1 MIPVSFAQQRLWFLG
16 ELDGPSA
23 LYNIPLALRLTGVL
37 DSEALAAALQDVVG
51 RHEVLRTVFP
61 AVDGMPHQHIL
72 EPDEVGPLL
81 TVVDAAGL
89 DPAEVQSAVVEA
101 SRCVFDLA
109 AEVPL
114 RAWLFRTAAEEHLLL
129 LVVHHIAGD
138 GWSMGPLAR
147 DVSAAYT
154 ARLEGRAP
162 TWVPLPGQYADYA
175 LWQAEL
181 LGEEDDPESVLS
193 EQLAYWRAALADLPE
208 ELALPGARVRPAVAS
223 HRGGTV
229 EFTVPAALHARLA
242 GLARAE
248 GVTLF
253 MVLQAALAVLLSRL
267 GAGTDIPIGTPV
279 AGRVDEALDDL
290 VGFFVNTLV
299 LRADLSGSPTFTQLL
314 QRVRRASLGALE
326 NQDVPF
332 ERLVE
337 TLAPTRSMSRHP
349 LFQVI
354 LSLQNNAQVRL
365 DLPGLRTVP
374 LTAGQAPAKFDLAA
388 TLAENFGPDGTPAGL
403 DGSLTFAVDLFDAAD
418 VQSLAERFVRVLE
431 GVVADPAG
439 SVDRVDVLGGVEREG
454 LLRGWNGTDVEL
466 PAAGLAELFAV
477 QVGRVPD
484 AVAVVCGGVELSF
497 AELDARVGVLARR
510 LVGLGVGPE
519 VGVAVLVER
528 SVELVVALLAVVR
541 AGGFYV
547 PLDLRYPVA
556 HRALIV
562 AETGAGVVLTD
573 GVLRS
578 QAEELG
584 LSVVVVG
591 GEGERGVVAGLPLV
605 VPGAGGDGLA
615 YVMYTSGSTGR
626 PKGVAVT
633 QRDVVALALD
643 RRFAGGAMDRVLVH
657 SPHSFDAS
665 TFEIWV
671 PLLTGRQAV
680 VAPAEELTASGLAR
694 VVAAHGVTG
703 LWLTAGLFGFFAEE
717 DPACFAGVREVWTG
731 GDVVPPAMVARV
743 LEACP
748 GTAVVNGYGPTET
761 TTFALT
767 HTAAALSS
775 KDADRSVLPIGRPLD
790 NTFVYVL
797 DAGLGPVPVGGVGEL
812 YVAGAGVA
820 RGYLGRPGLSA
831 ERFVAD
837 PFGAA
842 GARMYRTGDLVRWN
856 ADGEVEFVG
865 RADDQVKLRGF
876 RIELGEVEAALT
888 ADPAVARAVALVR
901 EDAPG
906 DRRLVGYLVAADG
919 GSLDTAALRL
929 RLAGSLPEYMVP
941 SALVALDALP
951 LTTNGK
957 VDRRALPV
965 PEVRGDADGFREP
978 SSVTEE
984 LLCEVFAQVLNVA
997 RVGVDD
1003 NFFALGGHSL
1013 LATRLVSRIRS
1024 VLGVELS
1031 IRALFEAPTVAALA
1045 VRLDTGGRVRPAL
1058 VATPCPT
1065 AAEPMPVSF
1074 AQQRLWF
1081 LGQLEG
1087 PSAVYNI
1094 PLVLRLGG
1102 RLDVAALSAALMD
1115 VVGRHEVLRTVFAA
1129 VDGQPCQLVRGVESI
1144 GSLLTAVDLEG
1155 AGPEALA
1162 KAVAGAAGY
1171 VFDLGS
1177 EVPLRAQ
1184 LFRVDPEQH
1193 VLVLV
1198 VHHIAGDGWSLGPLA
1213 RDVSVAYAARV
1224 AGSAPGWSSLPVQ
1237 YSDYALWQRE
1247 LLGEA
1252 ADRDSLLSEQLA
1264 YWRGVLAG
1272 LPEELVLPTD
1282 RLRPAVASRRG
1293 GIVGFSVPGGLHGRL
1308 VALSRAEGVTVFMV
1322 LQAALAVLLSRLGAG
1337 TDIPIGSPVAGR
1349 TDEALDDLVG
1359 FFVNTLVLRTDVSGS
1374 PSFVELLGRVREV
1387 GLGAF
1392 AHQDVP
1398 FERLVEDLA
1407 PARSMARH
1415 PLFQVML
1422 TLQNNAQ
1429 AVLDLPGLE
1438 VEAVPSGE
1446 LAARFDLAFTLS
1458 EVVGDGGMPV
1468 GLRGTLTFARD
1479 LFDVGSAG
1487 QLAERFVRVLG
1498 VLVSEPGRSVDRVD
1512 VLDEAERGRI
1522 LGEWNDTAHVVP
1534 AGTLPVLFEAQ
1545 VVRSPGAVAVV
1556 DGAGSLLYGE
1566 LNARANRLARLLVGR
1581 GVGPESLVGVLMG
1594 RSVDLVVALLAVL
1607 KAGGAYVPIDP
1618 DYPADRIAY
1627 MLDDA
1632 QPAVVLT
1639 TVDCAGILAG
1649 VPGVQTAAVDDSG
1662 VLDSLA
1668 ELGTGDL
1675 TDAERHAPLDARH
1688 PAYVI
1693 YTSGS
1698 TGRPKGVVV
1707 AHGGLVNYVSRC
1719 VVAYPELGGST
1730 LLHASISFDAGVTGL
1745 YGALVCGGRVFVG
1758 AVDEGLPG
1766 LLGGERLS
1774 FLKATP
1780 SHLSFMGGL
1789 AGECAPVGRM
1799 MVGGEAL
1806 GAVQAGQWR
1815 AAHPGV
1821 EVVNHYGP
1829 TEVTVGC
1836 TDFLLGGE
1844 DVVGGGS
1851 VPIGRPMWNTR
1862 AYVLDAGLGPVP
1874 VGVAG
1879 ELYFAGA
1886 QLARGYLGR
1895 PGLSAERFVADPFGA
1910 GGTRMYR
1917 TGDLA
1922 RWRADGNLE
1931 YVGRADEQVK
1941 LRGYRIELG
1950 EVEAALAGCPGV
1962 AHAVVVL
1969 REDAPGDPRLV
1980 GYAVAEP
1987 GVDLDPAGL
1996 RSVLG
2001 GSLPEYMVPSAVVVL
2016 EALPLTVNGKLDRRA
2031 LPAPVVEAGGVYR
2044 GPSSVREEVL
2054 CEVFAEVLGVARVG
2068 VDDDFF
2074 ALGGHSLL
2082 AVSLV
2087 ERLRAR
2093 GVAVS
2098 VRALFS
2104 SPTVAGLAAASA
2116 SAGVTV
2122 PANGIPAGATEVT
2135 PRMLPLVDLTAEE
2148 LAGIVGVFPGGAANI
2163 ADVYPLAPLQEG
2175 IFFHHLMAEGG
2186 DGQDVYVLP
2195 TVLTFDGRG
2204 RLDAFLGALQQVVDR
2219 HDILRTGVFW
2229 HGLREPVQVVAR
2241 HATLPVEEINLDTG
2255 LGDLADRSL
2264 DAVTRLLAAPRSS
2277 MDLNRAPLLRA
2288 RITPEPGSD
2297 RWLLLLQRHHLVS
2310 DHTALDVLMGEIRA
2324 ILAGRGGELPLPL
2337 PFRDFVAQARLGVP
2351 REEHERYFAG
2361 LLGDVDEPT
2370 APFGLLDVRGD
2381 GSRVAEARR
2390 PLDAELAARL
2400 REQARRLGV
2409 SPATL
2414 FHVAWARVVAATSNR
2429 EDVVFGTI
2437 LFGRMN
2443 AGSGADRV
2451 PGLFI
2456 NTLPVRVPTAGVGVE
2471 EAVRAMRTH
2480 LAELLVHE
2488 HAPLAIA
2495 QRASGIGGTAP
2506 LFTTLL
2512 NYRHHQL
2519 PSGAGSVTEAAL
2531 PGIEV
2536 RHGRDRTNYPLNMSV
2551 DDNGTGFA
2559 LTVQVVDP
2567 VAPEL
2572 VCDLVATA
2580 LAGLVDALEV
2590 TSQTGEQPA
2599 LAAIDVLTD
2608 AQRQTMLTEWNDT
2621 AAEVPAATLPELFEA
2636 QVARTPNAV
2645 ALVLDEDEFTY
2656 GELNARA
2663 NRLARLLVQR
2673 GVGPESAVA
2682 VLMER
2687 SVEMVVALLAVLKAG
2702 GAYVPVDPDYPAERI
2717 AVVLADAR
2725 PSLLLATVACAAAA
2739 GEFTGE
2745 RLLVDD
2751 AETVAGL
2758 AALGTADM
2766 AAAERQPALTSLN
2779 PAYVL
2784 FTSGSTGRPKG
2795 VAVPH
2800 AGVVNLLRRL
2810 QHDHRLTTSDRVLQK
2825 TPFGFDVSVWEFFW
2839 PLMEGATL
2847 VLARPG
2853 GHHDPAYLAE
2863 VIRRQ
2868 RITVTHFIPS
2878 MLQAFLREPAAAS
2891 CGGLRVVFSGGEAL
2905 TAELRDAFRRVLDVP
2920 LYNQYGPTEASV
2932 DVTSWSCAAESDGA
2946 TVPIGRPVWNTSAYL
2961 LDAGLRPV
2969 PVGVAGELYL
2979 AGVQLARGYQGRPG
2993 LTAERFVADPFGPV
3007 GTRMYRTGDLARWR
3021 ADGNLEYVGR
3031 ADEQVKL
3038 RGYRIELG
3046 EVEAA
3051 LAGCPGV
3058 AHAVV
3063 VLREDTAG
3071 DPRLVGYAVAEPGA
3085 GVDPA
3090 ELRAVVAGSLP
3101 EYMVPSA
3108 VVVLEALPLTVNG
3121 KLDRR
3126 ALPAPVVEAG
3136 GVYRGPSS
3144 VREEVLCEVFAEV
3157 LGVARVGV
3165 DDDFF
3170 ALGGHSLLAV
3180 SLVERL
3186 RARGVAV
3193 SVRALFSSPTVAGLA
3208 AASASAGVTVPAN
3221 GIPAGATEV
3230 TPRMLPLV
3238 DLTDEELARITEVF
3252 PGGAANIADVYP
3264 LAPLQEGIF
3273 FHHLLAAGDGGEDI
3287 YDLPTVLA
3295 FDGRARL
3302 DAFLG
3307 ALQQVVDRHD
3317 ILRTGVFWHGLRE
3330 PVQVVARHATLP
3342 VEEIDLEADR
3352 DDQQGRDAAARL
3364 LAVPR
3369 PSTDLTRAP
3378 LLRARI
3384 AAEPGSDRWLLL
3396 LQHHH
3401 LVSDHTALD
3410 VLMGEIRA
3418 ILAGRGGELP
3428 PPLPFRDF
3436 VAQARL
3442 GVSREEHER
3451 YFAGLL
3457 GDVDEPTAPFGL
3469 LNVRGDGSRVAE
3481 ARRPLDAELAARLR
3495 EQARRVGVSPAT
3507 VLHVAWARAVAATS
3521 HRDDVVFG
3529 TVLFGRMNAGSG
3541 ADRVPGLFINTLPV
3555 RVPTAGVGVEEAVRA
3570 MRAQLAEL
3578 LVHEH
3583 APLALAQRASGIGG
3597 TAPLFTALLNYRHN
3611 GRPAEPDG
3619 APATGGRPSGIEV
3632 RHSRERTNYPLTM
3645 SVDDNGTGFV
3655 LTVQAVSPIDPQSVV
3670 DLTSTAL
3677 EGLVAALE
3685 SAPHTPLDRVDVLDR
3700 DERERLTGAWNDTAT
3715 ELPAVGLPELFR
3727 AQAARTPDAVA
3738 VVCDGVE
3745 WTFAELDDRAGRL
3758 ARHLVELGAGAG
3770 AERGVAVLMQR
3781 SADLVVALLAVVQ
3794 AGGYYVPLDS
3804 RYPEA
3809 HRALI
3814 VAETRAD
3821 VVFTDAAHYE
3831 QALGLGPAV
3840 TVVVVDKAVAEEQ
3853 PLTARQMGLGA
3864 DAERLAYVMY
3874 TSGSTGR
3881 PKGVAVT
3888 QRDVAALA
3896 LDRRF
3901 AGEGLRQVLL
3911 HSPHSFDASTFELW
3925 VPLLTGGRVVVAPEG
3940 ELTAA
3945 SLEQTL
3951 ADGGVTALWLTAGLF
3966 ALIAE
3971 ESPGCFA
3978 GLREVWTGG
3987 DVVSPTAVERV
3998 RAACPGIR
4006 VVNGYG
4012 PTETTTF
4019 ATTHTVT
4026 APAGSDALSAGP
4038 APRALPIGRPLDNT
4052 RAYVLDAALRPVPV
4066 GCAGEL
4072 YLAGSGLAR
4081 GYLDRPGA
4089 DRRALRRGSLR
4100 PGRGA
4105 DVPHRRPGPL
4115 VRRRGAGLP
4124 RAGRRP
4130 GEAARLPDR
4139 AGRGRGR
4146 ARRPPRRRPGPRG
4159 GPRGRSR
4166 RQAPGRLRSPHRRG
4180 PGGRFARPGG
4190 AARRAGRRAAGV
4202 HGPGRDRRAAG
4213 AAADGQRQAGPPG
4226 AARAR
4231 AARTLGP
4238 DAAHTAGGGAGRA
4251 VRRGPRPRA
4260 GRHRRQLLRPR
4271 RPLAAGHP
4279 AAQPPPYG
4287 PGRGGG
4293 AAGPVRGAHGGRA
4306 VGAAPRGRRTR
4317 RQVRRADAAAPG
4329 GRPRAGV
4336 LRTRRVRGRPG
4347 LQPAAAAPAGPPA
4360 VRAAGPEPDARTRP
4374 TAGHGRGD
4382 GCRLRGPDPHGP
4394 ALGPL
4399 PPAGALLRRSGR
4411 ARHGRSAAGARRGG
4425 RGAGGAG
4432 HLPLRRL
4439 RRADGGARRTGDP
4452 GRLPGAVPGLAPEP
4466 GGGAAH
4472 PGAGRPDP
4480 GRQLLLLLR
4489 GRGPRRDGRRL
4500 GAPHP
4505 DDAGLH
4511 PGAVPGGRA
4520 VLHRDPE
4527 ARRRRPDRR
4536 GLERARRRPD
4546 RRPAPRRDA
4555 PRPDGRGADGRD
4567 RPRHRRGGEP
4577 DTRLARPE
4585 PSAPAVRADA
4595 TGRGGFR
4602 RRLRRPR

>member
-1 MIPVSFAQQRLWFLG
+1 M
-16 ELDGPSA
+16 
-23 LYNIPLALRLTGVL
+23 
-37 DSEALAAALQDVVG
+37 
-51 RHEVLRTVFP
+51 
-61 AVDGMPHQHIL
+61 
-72 EPDEVGPLL
+72 
-81 TVVDAAGL
+81 
-89 DPAEVQSAVVEA
+89 
-101 SRCVFDLA
+101 
-109 AEVPL
+109 
-114 RAWLFRTAAEEHLLL
+114 
-129 LVVHHIAGD
+129 
-138 GWSMGPLAR
+138 
-147 DVSAAYT
+147 
-154 ARLEGRAP
+154 
-162 TWVPLPGQYADYA
+162 
-175 LWQAEL
+175 
-181 LGEEDDPESVLS
+181 
-193 EQLAYWRAALADLPE
+193 
-208 ELALPGARVRPAVAS
+208 
-223 HRGGTV
+223 
-229 EFTVPAALHARLA
+229 
-242 GLARAE
+242 
-248 GVTLF
+248 
-253 MVLQAALAVLLSRL
+253 
-267 GAGTDIPIGTPV
+267 
-279 AGRVDEALDDL
+279 L
-290 VGFFVNTLV
+290 VG
-299 LRADLSGSPTFTQLL
+299 
-314 QRVRRASLGALE
+314 
-326 NQDVPF
+326 
-332 ERLVE
+332 
-337 TLAPTRSMSRHP
+337 
-349 LFQVI
+349 
-354 LSLQNNAQVRL
+354 
-365 DLPGLRTVP
+365 
-374 LTAGQAPAKFDLAA
+374 
-388 TLAENFGPDGTPAGL
+388 
-403 DGSLTFAVDLFDAAD
+403 
-418 VQSLAERFVRVLE
+418 
-431 GVVADPAG
+431 
-439 SVDRVDVLGGVEREG
+439 
-454 LLRGWNGTDVEL
+454 
-466 PAAGLAELFAV
+466 
-477 QVGRVPD
+477 
-484 AVAVVCGGVELSF
+484 
-497 AELDARVGVLARR
+497 
-510 LVGLGVGPE
+510 
-519 VGVAVLVER
+519 R

-547 PLDLRYPVA
+547 PLDVRYPVA

-578 QAEELG
+578 QAEGLG

-591 GEGERGVVAGLPLV
+591 EGEGEDSGGEGDGAGLPLV
-605 VPGAGGDGLA
+605 VSGAGVERLA

-626 PKGVAVT
+626 PKGVAVS

-665 TFEIWV
+665 TFELWV
-671 PLLTGRQAV
+671 PLLTGRQAI
-680 VAPAEELTASGLAR
+680 VAPAEELTADGLAQL
-694 VVAAHGVTG
+694 VSAHGVTG

-731 GDVVPPAMVARV
+731 GDVVSPAMVARV
-743 LEACP
+743 LDACP
-748 GTAVVNGYGPTET
+748 GTNVVNGYGPTET

-767 HTAAALSS
+767 HTATALAQG
-775 KDADRSVLPIGRPLD
+775 DVGRGVLPIGRPLD
-790 NTFVYVL
+790 NTLVYVL

-837 PFGAA
+837 PFGGA
-842 GARMYRTGDLVRWN
+842 GSRMYRTGDLVRWN

-888 ADPAVARAVALVR
+888 TDPAVARAVALVR

-906 DRRLVGYLVAADG
+906 DKRLVGYLVAVDA
-919 GSLDTAALRL
+919 GSLDTAALLR
-929 RLAGSLPEYMVP
+929 RLADALPEYLVP
-941 SALVALDALP
+941 SALVVLDALP
-951 LTTNGK
+951 LTANGK

-965 PEVRGDADGFREP
+965 PELRGSGEEFREP
-978 SSVTEE
+978 SSVREE
-984 LLCEVFAQVLNVA
+984 LLCEVFAQVLGVA

-1013 LATRLVSRIRS
+1013 LATRLVSRVRA

-1031 IRALFEAPTVAALA
+1031 IRTLFEAPTVAALA
-1045 VRLDTGGRVRPAL
+1045 VRLDVGDRVRRPL
-1058 VATPCPT
+1058 LATPHP
-1065 AAEPMPVSF
+1065 AAAAVPVSF

-1081 LGQLEG
+1081 LGELEG
-1087 PSAVYNI
+1087 PSAAYNI
-1094 PLVLRLGG
+1094 PMVLRLGG
-1102 RLDVAALSAALMD
+1102 RLDVAALGAALMD

-1129 VDGQPCQLVRGVESI
+1129 VDGQPHQLVRDVESV
-1144 GSLLTAVDLEG
+1144 GSLMTVVDLEG
-1155 AGPEALA
+1155 ARPEVLA
-1162 KAVAGAAGY
+1162 EAVAEAAGY
-1171 VFDLGS
+1171 VFDLGV
-1177 EVPLRAQ
+1177 EAPLRAQ

-1213 RDVSVAYAARV
+1213 RDVSVAYAARA
-1224 AGSAPGWSSLPVQ
+1224 AGVVPGWSSLPVQ
-1237 YSDYALWQRE
+1237 YGDYALWQRG
-1247 LLGEA
+1247 LLGDA
-1252 ADRDSLLSEQLA
+1252 ADPGSVLSEQLG

-1272 LPEELVLPTD
+1272 VPEELVLPVD
-1282 RLRPAVASRRG
+1282 RLRPAVASHRG
-1293 GIVGFSVPGGLHGRL
+1293 GTVGFSVPVELHERL
-1308 VALSRAEGVTVFMV
+1308 VGLARAEGVTVFMV

-1407 PARSMARH
+1407 PARSMSRH

-1422 TLQNNAQ
+1422 TLQNNAR
-1429 AVLDLPGLE
+1429 AVLDLPGLD
-1438 VEAVPSGE
+1438 VDALPSGD

-1458 EVVGDGGMPV
+1458 EDFGAGGMPA

-1479 LFDVGSAG
+1479 LFDVGSVE
-1487 QLAERFVRVLG
+1487 LLVERFVRVLG
-1498 VLVSEPGRSVDRVD
+1498 VVVGAPERSVDRVE
-1512 VLDEAERGRI
+1512 VLGAAERSRI
-1522 LGEWNDTAHVVP
+1522 VGEWNDTAHEVP
-1534 AGTLPVLFEAQ
+1534 SGALPELFEAQ
-1545 VVRSPGAVAVV
+1545 VVRTPDAVAVV
-1556 DGAGSLLYGE
+1556 DVVGALSYGE

-1649 VPGVQTAAVDDSG
+1649 LPGVQALSVDDPG
-1662 VLDSLA
+1662 VVDSLA
-1668 ELGTGDL
+1668 ELGAGDL
-1675 TDAERHAPLDARH
+1675 TDVERHGPLDARH

-1707 AHGGLVNYVSRC
+1707 AHGGLVNYVARC
-1719 VVAYPELGGST
+1719 VVVYPELGGST

-1836 TDFLLGGE
+1836 TDFVVGGVAE
-1844 DVVGGGS
+1844 FGGGS

-1895 PGLSAERFVADPFGA
+1895 PGLSAERFVADPFDVSGA
-1910 GGTRMYR
+1910 RMYR
-1917 TGDLA
+1917 TGDVA

-1931 YVGRADEQVK
+1931 YLGRADDQVK

-1950 EVEAALAGCPGV
+1950 EVEAALAGCAGV

-1969 REDAPGDPRLV
+1969 REDVPGDPRLV
-1980 GYAVAEP
+1980 GYAVAQA
-1987 GVDLDPAGL
+1987 GTDLDPVEL
-1996 RSVLG
+1996 RVAVG
-2001 GSLPEYMVPSAVVVL
+2001 GSLPEYMVPSVIVVL
-2016 EALPLTVNGKLDRRA
+2016 DALPLTVNGKLDRRA
-2031 LPAPVVEAGGVYR
+2031 LPVPVVDAGGVYR

-2087 ERLRAR
+2087 ERLRVR
-2093 GVAVS
+2093 GVGVS

-2104 SPTVAGLAAASA
+2104 SPTVAGLAAASV
-2116 SAGVTV
+2116 SAGVVV
-2122 PANGIPAGATEVT
+2122 PANGIPAGAAAIV
-2135 PRMLPLVDLTAEE
+2135 PQMLPLVDLTVEE
-2148 LAGIVGVFPGGAANI
+2148 LAGITAAFPGGAANI

-2195 TVLTFDGRG
+2195 TVLTFDGRA
-2204 RLDAFLGALQQVVDR
+2204 RLDAFLGALQLVVDR

-2241 HATLPVEEINLDTG
+2241 RATLPVEEIDLDTF
-2255 LGDLADRSL
+2255 LGGVPEAGSEGDRPPL
-2264 DAVTRLLAAPRSS
+2264 DAVARLLAAPRSS
-2277 MDLNRAPLLRA
+2277 MDLTRAPLLRA
-2288 RITPEPGSD
+2288 RIAAEPGSE

-2310 DHTALDVLMGEIRA
+2310 DHTALDVLMAEIRA
-2324 ILAGRGGELPLPL
+2324 ILVGRAAELPTPL
-2337 PFRDFVAQARLGVP
+2337 PFRDFVAQARLGVS

-2429 EDVVFGTI
+2429 DDVVFGTI

-2471 EAVRAMRTH
+2471 DAVRAMRAQ

-2488 HAPLAIA
+2488 HAPLALA

-2519 PSGAGSVTEAAL
+2519 SPGTDTAAEATL
-2531 PGIEV
+2531 PGIEA

-2551 DDNGTGFA
+2551 DDNGTGFT

-2572 VCDLVATA
+2572 VCDLAATA
-2580 LAGLVDALEV
+2580 LAGLVGALE
-2590 TSQTGEQPA
+2590 
-2599 LAAIDVLTD
+2599 AASPTPLDRIGVLTD
-2608 AQRQTMLTEWNDT
+2608 DQRRMILTDWNDT
-2621 AAEVPAATLPELFEA
+2621 AAEIPAATLPELFEA
-2636 QVARTPNAV
+2636 QVVRTPDAV
-2645 ALVLDEDEFTY
+2645 ALVLEDDEFTY
-2656 GELNARA
+2656 AELNARA

-2673 GVGPESAVA
+2673 GVGPESLVAVA
-2682 VLMER
+2682 MER
-2687 SVEMVVALLAVLKAG
+2687 SAEMVVALLAVLKAG
-2702 GAYVPVDPDYPAERI
+2702 GAYVPVDPDYPADRI

-2725 PSLLLATVACAAAA
+2725 PSLLLATVECAAAA

-2745 RLLVDD
+2745 RLLVDG
-2751 AETVAGL
+2751 AEAAGLL
-2758 AALGTADM
+2758 AALGTSDL
-2766 AAAERQPALTSLN
+2766 AAADRQSALTSLN

-2810 QHDHRLTTSDRVLQK
+2810 QHDHRLSASDRVLQK

-2839 PLMEGATL
+2839 PLLEGATL

-2853 GHHDPAYLAE
+2853 GHRDPAYLAE
-2863 VIRRQ
+2863 VIQRQ

-2905 TAELRDAFRRVLDVP
+2905 TAELRDAVGRVLDVP

-2932 DVTSWSCAAESDGA
+2932 DVTSWSCAERSDGA
-2946 TVPIGRPVWNTSAYL
+2946 TVPIGRPVWNTSVYV

-2979 AGVQLARGYQGRPG
+2979 AGAQLARGYHGRPG
-2993 LTAERFVADPFGPV
+2993 LTAERFVADPFGRV

-3031 ADEQVKL
+3031 VDEQVKL

-3051 LAGCPGV
+3051 LAGCAGV

-3063 VLREDTAG
+3063 VVREDVPG
-3071 DPRLVGYAVAEPGA
+3071 DRRLVGYAVAQA
-3085 GVDPA
+3085 GTDLDPM
-3090 ELRAVVAGSLP
+3090 ELRSVVAGVLP

-3108 VVVLEALPLTVNG
+3108 VVVLDALPLTVNG

-3126 ALPAPVVEAG
+3126 ALPVPAMVLSD
-3136 GVYRGPSS
+3136 GVFRGPSS

-3186 RARGVAV
+3186 RVRGVGV

-3208 AASASAGVTVPAN
+3208 AASVSAGVVVPAN
-3221 GIPAGATEV
+3221 GIPAGATAIV
-3230 TPRMLPLV
+3230 PQMLPLV
-3238 DLTDEELARITEVF
+3238 DLTDDELAGITAAF
-3252 PGGAANIADVYP
+3252 PGGAANVADVYP

-3273 FHHLLAAGDGGEDI
+3273 FHHLMAAGDGGEDI
-3287 YDLPTVLA
+3287 YDLPTVLV

-3307 ALQQVVDRHD
+3307 ALQLVVDRHD

-3330 PVQVVARHATLP
+3330 PVQVVARRATLP
-3342 VEEIDLEADR
+3342 VEEIDLAAASAVAVGQ
-3352 DDQQGRDAAARL
+3352 DQQNHDAVARL
-3364 LAVPR
+3364 LAAPR
-3369 PSTDLTRAP
+3369 PSMDLTRAP

-3384 AAEPGSDRWLLL
+3384 AAEPGSERWLLL

-3410 VLMGEIRA
+3410 VLMAEIRE
-3418 ILAGRGGELP
+3418 ILAGRAAELP
-3428 PPLPFRDF
+3428 TPLPFRDF
-3436 VAQARL
+3436 VAQSRL

-3469 LNVRGDGSRVAE
+3469 LDVRGDGSQLAE

-3521 HRDDVVFG
+3521 HREDVVFG

-3555 RVPTAGVGVEEAVRA
+3555 RVPTAGVGVEDAVRA

-3611 GRPAEPDG
+3611 SRAEEAAG
-3619 APATGGRPSGIEV
+3619 APATGGRSSGIEV

-3655 LTVQAVSPIDPQSVV
+3655 LSVQAAAPIDPKSVV
-3670 DLTSTAL
+3670 EVTRTVL
-3677 EGLVAALE
+3677 EGVVSALE

-3700 DERERLTGAWNDTAT
+3700 DERERLTLAWNDTAT
-3715 ELPAVGLPELFR
+3715 ELPAAGLTELFR
-3727 AQAARTPDAVA
+3727 ARAARTPDAVA
-3738 VVCDGVE
+3738 VVSDGVE
-3745 WTFAELDDRAGRL
+3745 WTFAELDDRAERL
-3758 ARHLVELGAGAG
+3758 ARHLLELGVGAG

-3781 SADLVVALLAVVQ
+3781 SADLVVGLLAVVR

-3804 RYPEA
+3804 RYPDA

-3821 VVFTDAAHYE
+3821 VVLTDAVHYE

-3840 TVVVVDKAVAEEQ
+3840 TVVVVDKAVAEAP
-3853 PLTARQMGLGA
+3853 PLAANPA
-3864 DAERLAYVMY
+3864 DADADTRADAGRLAYVMY

-3896 LDRRF
+3896 QDRRF
-3901 AGEGLRQVLL
+3901 AGEGLRRVLL

-3945 SLEQTL
+3945 SLERTL
-3951 ADGGVTALWLTAGLF
+3951 ADGGVTGLWLTAGLF
-3966 ALIAE
+3966 ALVAE
-3971 ESPGCFA
+3971 ESPSCFA
-3978 GLREVWTGG
+3978 GVREVWTGG

-4019 ATTHTVT
+4019 ATTHTV
-4026 APAGSDALSAGP
+4026 APAAVSAEPTGS

-4089 DRRALRRGSLR
+4089 TAERFVADPFGPAGERMYRTGDLARWSGDGELDYLGRADDQVKLRGFRIEPGEVGAALTALPGVAHGLAVVREDVPGHKRLVGYVVPTDAARADGSLDPAAVRAGLAAVLPEYLVPAAVVVLEALPLTVNGKPDRRALPAPDLPAPSDRTPRTPQEEVLAALFAEVLGLERVGIDDDFFDLGGHSLLATR
-4100 PGRGA
+4100 LLSRLRTVLGVEAALRDLFEAPTVAGLAERLR
-4105 DVPHRRPGPL
+4105 D
-4115 VRRRGAGLP
+4115 GAGLGDKFAELMP
-4124 RAGRRP
+4124 LRLEGDRAPVFCVHAGYGVGLGYSRLLPHLPGHPLYALQARSLTRTDRLPTSVEEMAADYVALIRTVQPSGPYHLLGHSFGGLVVHAMAGRLQGL
-4130 GEAARLPDR
+4130 GEEVAVLAVLDTYPFAAYAAPVVERDEQETL
-4139 AGRGRGR
+4139 GVFLELF
-4146 ARRPPRRRPGPRG
+4146 
-4159 GPRGRSR
+4159 
-4166 RQAPGRLRSPHRRG
+4166 QAPRPSPEGVPLTREQVVQTLVDSSFSSFSAEDLAAMGDAWERHIRMMRAFTPGLYRG
-4180 PGGRFARPGG
+4180 DVQFFTATRK
-4190 AARRAGRRAAGV
+4190 RADDA
-4202 HGPGRDRRAAG
+4202 PT
-4213 AAADGQRQAGPPG
+4213 AAAWSGHVDGRIVDRHLDATHHG
-4226 AARAR
+4226 
-4231 AARTLGP
+4231 LM
-4238 DAAHTAGGGAGRA
+4238 DAAPMAEIGRVIA
-4251 VRRGPRPRA
+4251 
-4260 GRHRRQLLRPR
+4260 
-4271 RPLAAGHP
+4271 
-4279 AAQPPPYG
+4279 
-4287 PGRGGG
+4287 
-4293 AAGPVRGAHGGRA
+4293 
-4306 VGAAPRGRRTR
+4306 
-4317 RQVRRADAAAPG
+4317 
-4329 GRPRAGV
+4329 
-4336 LRTRRVRGRPG
+4336 
-4347 LQPAAAAPAGPPA
+4347 
-4360 VRAAGPEPDARTRP
+4360 E
-4374 TAGHGRGD
+4374 
-4382 GCRLRGPDPHGP
+4382 
-4394 ALGPL
+4394 
-4399 PPAGALLRRSGR
+4399 
-4411 ARHGRSAAGARRGG
+4411 
-4425 RGAGGAG
+4425 
-4432 HLPLRRL
+4432 
-4439 RRADGGARRTGDP
+4439 
-4452 GRLPGAVPGLAPEP
+4452 
-4466 GGGAAH
+4466 
-4472 PGAGRPDP
+4472 
-4480 GRQLLLLLR
+4480 
-4489 GRGPRRDGRRL
+4489 
-4500 GAPHP
+4500 
-4505 DDAGLH
+4505 
-4511 PGAVPGGRA
+4511 
-4520 VLHRDPE
+4520 E
-4527 ARRRRPDRR
+4527 ARRMR
-4536 GLERARRRPD
+4536 G
-4546 RRPAPRRDA
+4546 
-4555 PRPDGRGADGRD
+4555 
-4567 RPRHRRGGEP
+4567 
-4577 DTRLARPE
+4577 
-4585 PSAPAVRADA
+4585 
-4595 TGRGGFR
+4595 
-4602 RRLRRPR
+4602 